1 MSRSPSATAR
11 IVIVDDDEYVREVT
25 EMVLTGAGH
34 SVRSTASGLEAL
46 RFLEEESCDLVIA
59 DLRMPEIDGPTL
71 HREIVARWPHDG
83 PRVLFVSGQGKGRIL
98 REMLDP
104 KWLYETTQAADF
116 VHAHADQYGPEMEV
130 YFRTRAD
137 AFSASREEGSGDQA
151 R

>member
-46 RFLEEESCDLVIA
+46 RFLEEESCDLLIA

-83 PRVLFVSGQGKGRIL
+83 PRVLFVSGQTDAPG
-98 REMLDP
+98 ESTVAPLDVP
-104 KWLYETTQAADF
+104 VLVKPFTLDDLHVAVARLLAA
-116 VHAHADQYGPEMEV
+116 P
-130 YFRTRAD
+130 
-137 AFSASREEGSGDQA
+137 
-151 R
+151 

>member
-46 RFLEEESCDLVIA
+46 RFLEEESCDLLIA

-83 PRVLFVSGQGKGRIL
+83 PRVLFVSGQ
-98 REMLDP
+98 
-104 KWLYETTQAADF
+104 
-116 VHAHADQYGPEMEV
+116 
-130 YFRTRAD
+130 AD
-137 AFSASREEGSGDQA
+137 APGESIVAPLDVPMLVKPFTLDDLHGAVA
-151 R
+151 RLLAGR